1 MVLQSSNLKFAYSQ
15 SASFDFPDI
24 AIQPGEAALLL
35 GPSGSGK
42 STLLNLLAG
51 LNAPQAGSISI
62 NGIDL
67 QSLGERKKELF
78 RAKNIGLVFQRSFF
92 LPYLSLS
99 ENLKLASRYQ
109 GNKIDNEQI
118 AHLFE
123 QLQIRHLSNK
133 KPNECSLGEQQ
144 RASIARALIQNPS
157 LILADEPSSALD
169 DYNASKVA
177 DLLLSVCQKFD
188 SALLVVTHDQRLKS
202 LITKSYSL

>member
-24 AIQPGEAALLL
+24 AIQPGEAALLI

-51 LNAPQAGSISI
+51 LNAPQAGSIAI

-67 QSLGERKKELF
+67 QSLSERKKERF
-78 RAKNIGLVFQRSFF
+78 RARNIGLVFQRSFF

-123 QLQIRHLSNK
+123 QLQIGHLSNK